1 MLVRLD
7 GVTYLSVGPAGFTL
21 VSCGHN
27 GSVRFRDI
35 LGSGACV
42 QDINA
47 HRGKA
52 REGMLVVEFH
62 KSLPFVA
69 SAGADGLLSS
79 TRGRCRFLGIPSRA
93 RGFYRVLAFVL
104 VDSFFYDPST
114 TRLIASHAPFWSHP
128 HTSPDALLTV
138 LIGVVFIGKL
148 PFLKR
153 GSQFL

>member
-35 LGSGACV
+35 MGSGACV
-42 QDINA
+42 QDINV

-93 RGFYRVLAFVL
+93 RGFYRVLAFVNF
-104 VDSFFYDPST
+104 SS
-114 TRLIASHAPFWSHP
+114 IAFSMTPP
-128 HTSPDALLTV
+128 RPD
-138 LIGVVFIGKL
+138 
-148 PFLKR
+148 
-153 GSQFL
+153 